1 MTKRVELTITI
12 GRQRLTLEGDF
23 VQAHI
28 QTVGEAEAASSSTS
42 AGATKEKA
50 ITPRVPQVSSSLTEE
65 QLIAEKGP
73 RGHGEIV
80 AVLAYSLQQAGIVE
94 FTPEEIR
101 RAYSRARQRP
111 PKVIAQALRDAKNKY
126 DFVEPGKKKGTF
138 RLSAH
143 GERTVIFDL
152 PRKQRGSTD

>member
-1 MTKRVELTITI
+1 MTKRVQLTITI

-23 VQAHI
+23 LQAEIH
-28 QTVGEAEAASSSTS
+28 TVSEADAA
-42 AGATKEKA
+42 AGATVAGAAKEKA
-50 ITPRVPQVSSSLTEE
+50 MPPTVHHAASSLTEE

-73 RGHGEIV
+73 RGHVEIV
-80 AVLAYSLQQAGIVE
+80 AVLAYSLQQSGIAE

-138 RLSAH
+138 RLSPH
-143 GERTVIFDL
+143 GERTVMFDL
-152 PRKQRGSTD
+152 PRTRSKDE